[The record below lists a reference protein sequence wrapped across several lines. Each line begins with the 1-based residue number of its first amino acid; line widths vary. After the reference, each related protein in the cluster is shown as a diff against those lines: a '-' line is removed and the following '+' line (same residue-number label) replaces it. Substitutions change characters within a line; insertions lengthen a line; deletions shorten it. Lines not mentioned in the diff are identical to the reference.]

1 MAKKK
6 EKLVKDPKPY
16 RWLDEVRK
24 KLPHLLEDAASLSP
38 FEDVLTSQWV
48 DKDHIGV
55 GIEIKEGVY
64 PSGIYFT
71 YGARI
76 YSDKVIMFCD
86 ADYAEGLSDK
96 DNPGPAREE
105 YETDMPRLWAYLRQL
120 PRPMH
125 SFGDWSPF

>member
-6 EKLVKDPKPY
+6 ARKLVRDKNVPA
-16 RWLDEVRK
+16 RWLDEVPR
-24 KLPHLLEDAASLSP
+24 PLLENAASLSP
-38 FEDVLTSQWV
+38 FDDVISEQWV
-48 DKDHIGV
+48 GEGGTHFGI
-55 GIEIKEGVY
+55 GIETGGGVY

-71 YGARI
+71 YGARV
-76 YSDKVIMFCD
+76 YADKVIMFCD
-86 ADYAEGLSDK
+86 CAYADEAG

-105 YETDMPRLWAYLRQL
+105 YESDMPRLWAFLRQL